1 MKKTAETNLVV
12 CRNRKAGFAFELLDK
27 IECGIVLLGTEV
39 KSLRDRNASLNEAY
53 ARIEGGELFLIGFHI
68 ASYKFGTTTNHEP
81 LRRRKLLVHAR
92 QLRKLK
98 MALVQKGLTL
108 VPLSV
113 YFNDRGLA
121 KVELALA
128 SGKSHRDKR
137 EDMKRRDDRREMD
150 RATRR
155 RSGKTA

>member
-1 MKKTAETNLVV
+1 MKKPAEKGHVV
-12 CRNRKAGFAFELLDK
+12 CRNRRASFAFELLEK
-27 IECGIVLLGTEV
+27 IECGMALVGTEV
-39 KSLRDRNASLNEAY
+39 KSLRERNASVNEAY
-53 ARIEGGELFLIGFHI
+53 ARIESGELFLIGFHI
-68 ASYKFGTTTNHEP
+68 ASYKFGSTTNHEP

-98 MALVQKGLTL
+98 AALVQKGLTL

-137 EDMKRRDDRREMD
+137 QDMKSRDDQREMD

-155 RSGKTA
+155 RSG